1 MTSTKKTIIV
11 LSLMFLTACS
21 GFKSKDT
28 ATLDGAPT
36 LHITNT
42 PRLLPTAIVAEKT
55 PTLHITTTPRLLP
68 TAIDNERTPTSDTK
82 HFQITPTS
90 TKAQATA
97 TLPSTVGHIY
107 LSGGIGDAGYRFVF
121 ATSVV
126 TLTWIDPPPT
136 CNQYDFVISDSSS
149 DWTVI
154 GTDLDPSDGIS
165 IEWQVP
171 EHISYASLM
180 GEAFCEESSVIH
192 SLELGNLFS
201 GDAPP
206 EGVCVLISGT
216 MGTPDLYL
224 EPSLSSRPFAFL
236 KQGSF
241 APVLERTQDGWY
253 RIDTIDSVSWDES
266 QSMPEF
272 GWITDIAGIKLFGPC
287 DSVPI
292 ANGP

>member
-1 MTSTKKTIIV
+1 MNSTKKIIIV
-11 LSLMFLTACS
+11 LSLMFLTACRGS
-21 GFKSKDT
+21 NSKPT
-28 ATLDGAPT
+28 ATLDVAPT

-42 PRLLPTAIVAEKT
+42 PRVLTAVIATEST
-55 PTLHITTTPRLLP
+55 PTLQMTATPRHLPTDITTK
-68 TAIDNERTPTSDTK
+68 S
-82 HFQITPTS
+82 TPTS
-90 TKAQATA
+90 TEVLATA
-97 TLPSTVGHIY
+97 TLPSGVGHIY
-107 LSGGIGDAGYRFVF
+107 LSGAIGDAGYWFVF

-126 TLTWIDPPPT
+126 TLTWIDPPST

-154 GTDLDPSDGIS
+154 GTDLDPSDGIL

-180 GEAFCEESSVIH
+180 GKALCEESSVIH
-192 SLELGNLFS
+192 SLELGILFS

-287 DSVPI
+287 DRVPVS
-292 ANGP
+292 NGP